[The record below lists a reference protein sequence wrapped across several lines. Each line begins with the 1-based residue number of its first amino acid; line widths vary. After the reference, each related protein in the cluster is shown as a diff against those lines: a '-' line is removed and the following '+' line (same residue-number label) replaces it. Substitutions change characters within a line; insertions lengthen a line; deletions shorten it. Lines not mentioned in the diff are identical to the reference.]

1 MKDYLYL
8 IWIALAGGVFAYL
21 WRKGHL
27 AALSN
32 YVLETR
38 EELRKC
44 TWPSVEELKGSTA
57 VVTVATALIGAFTVG
72 VDQVFSRLI
81 TWIL

>member
-8 IWIALAGGVFAYL
+8 IWIALAAGVFAYL

-27 AALSN
+27 AALSR

-44 TWPSVEELKGSTA
+44 TWPSVAELKGSTA
-57 VVTVATALIGAFTVG
+57 VVTVATILLGAFTVA
-72 VDQVFSRLI
+72 VDQVVSRVI
-81 TWIL
+81 TWVL

>member
-8 IWIALAGGVFAYL
+8 LWLAIAGAVFVFM

-27 AALSN
+27 AALST
-32 YVLETR
+32 YVVETR

-44 TWPSVEELKGSTA
+44 AWPSVEELKGSTA
-57 VVTVATALIGAFTVG
+57 VVTITTVLLGAFTVG
-72 VDQVFSRLI
+72 VDQIFSRVI